1 MNFLTDIGANLLQ
14 GGLAVA
20 SGKSVGGV
28 AKQMVTRK
36 HTRKLE
42 SYFMQAA
49 DAYSSGYS
57 TFNAPS
63 ITKFGVSAIVA
74 LAAWTTVVLLQ
85 KNKTDSDDGVV
96 AMESPKFK
104 APAMAG
110 AAAFLAAF
118 FSVMAF
124 DVVRRQKTFSNFTG
138 TNMILQHAVFFAVP
152 FAVLSAGLAVASPL
166 DVKKS
171 VLAATFVAV
180 GVVVLAKKFYFVFK
194 QNDLEKE
201 VFTQIANVLDACQS
215 PNKAGCSHRH
225 AGYLEAFSNMVKPYI
240 DQVNYLLPSPLDA
253 SAVARDIASR
263 QIFDTLRNRV

>member
-1 MNFLTDIGANLLQ
+1 MGFLTDIGANLIQ
-14 GGLAVA
+14 GGMAVA

-28 AKQMVTRK
+28 TKQMVTRK

-49 DAYSSGYS
+49 DAYSSGYN

-63 ITKFGVSAIVA
+63 IAKFGVSAIVA

-85 KNKTDSDDGVV
+85 KSKTNNDDGVV
-96 AMESPKFK
+96 VTESPKFK

-110 AAAFLAAF
+110 TAAFFAAF

-124 DVVRRQKTFSNFTG
+124 DVMRRQKTFLNFTG
-138 TNMILQHAVFFAVP
+138 TNMILQHAMFFAVP
-152 FAVLSAGLAVASPL
+152 FAALSAGLVVASPFDL
-166 DVKKS
+166 KKS

-180 GVVVLAKKFYFVFK
+180 GVLVLAKKFYFVFK

-201 VFTQIANVLDACQS
+201 VFTQIANVLDACQG
-215 PNKAGCSHRH
+215 PNKAGCSHKH

-240 DQVNYLLPSPLDA
+240 DQINYILPSPLDA
-253 SAVARDIASR
+253 SEVARDIASR